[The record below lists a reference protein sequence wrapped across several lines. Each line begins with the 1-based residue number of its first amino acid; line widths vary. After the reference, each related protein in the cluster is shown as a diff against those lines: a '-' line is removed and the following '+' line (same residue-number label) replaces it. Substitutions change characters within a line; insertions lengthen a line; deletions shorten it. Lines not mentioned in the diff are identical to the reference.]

1 MYVFF
6 RYLAFLSLC
15 FIPAL
20 AFSTPQYDSSVTPSQ
35 LNSICRANSIAA
47 RINGVEVNLIIDPSL
62 RSYVILNSDSAK
74 KVGLTKSSFS
84 SAETYVRDKL
94 IKGNVAKT
102 KIEVNG
108 KKGKTRIVWFE
119 RNYIHDSRYDGVIG
133 IGELG
138 TKSVD
143 LEICDHNNNNPN
155 RQLGEEAYLTTSI
168 PFKYQNNRIVINSL
182 LPDKLNVMLDF
193 NRSNVTLGSDA
204 YGYMLSQGML
214 HKLNE
219 YSYQELEFGYYL
231 PSRRV
236 SLQAPVLQ
244 GVMIDSENV
253 FAPIAEHQMVDDQSG
268 VINGKTIDATEDM
281 AVYGY
286 KAGDDAKFKSF
297 VKLGSKS
304 LPDCRS
310 VTFDMKKKLISFSCL
325 RQSSE

>member
-6 RYLAFLSLC
+6 RYLSFLSFC
-15 FIPAL
+15 FIPVL
-20 AFSTPQYDSSVTPSQ
+20 AFCTPQYDSNVTPSQ

-47 RINGVEVNLIIDPSL
+47 RVNGVEVNLIIDPSL

-74 KVGLTKSSFS
+74 KLGLTKSSFS

-102 KIEVNG
+102 RIEVNG

-119 RNYIHDSRYDGVIG
+119 RNYIHDSTYDGVIG

-143 LEICDHNNNNPN
+143 LEICDHNNIRNKK
-155 RQLGEEAYLTTSI
+155 LGEEDYLITSI
-168 PFKYQNNRIVINSL
+168 PFKYQNNRIVMDSL
-182 LPDKLNVMLDF
+182 LPDTLNVMLDF

-214 HKLNE
+214 QKLNE

-236 SLQAPVLQ
+236 LLQAPVLQ

-325 RQSSE
+325 KNRSE